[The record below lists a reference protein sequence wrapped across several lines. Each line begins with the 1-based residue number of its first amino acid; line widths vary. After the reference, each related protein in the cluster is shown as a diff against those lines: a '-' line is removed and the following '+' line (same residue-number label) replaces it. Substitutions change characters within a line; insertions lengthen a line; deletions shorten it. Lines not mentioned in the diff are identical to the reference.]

1 LHAGFD
7 RGPESR
13 IFTVDRE
20 ATVETV
26 AAIGGIVL
34 GLVLLAGG
42 GEGLVR
48 GATTLARLAGV
59 TPAVIGLTVV
69 AMGTS
74 LPELVVSVLASVE
87 GRPDIAVGNVVGSNL
102 FNVGAV
108 LGVAALVA
116 PLVVHGSAVRLEWPV
131 MFVVSWLGLLLMR
144 DGVVD
149 RLEGGFFLTALV
161 VFTAYTVRV
170 GRVAVVDEEAAE
182 FSAEIETR
190 TLRGRAREFGVAAAL
205 VLGGMGLLVVGG
217 QVLVNGAVVL
227 ARLAG
232 WSERVIGLTI
242 VAGGTSAPELAA
254 SVVAAVRGRTDV
266 ALANV
271 IGSNIFN
278 ILGILGTGA
287 LILPLQVAPGIVGSD
302 AWWMIGAAGML
313 LPVMLTGRRISRP
326 EGAVL
331 LAGYCVYL
339 GFLIA

>member
-1 LHAGFD
+1 V
-7 RGPESR
+7 S
-13 IFTVDRE
+13 
-20 ATVETV
+20 
-26 AAIGGIVL
+26 AIGGIVL
-34 GLVLLAGG
+34 GLALLAGG

-74 LPELVVSVLASVE
+74 LPELVVSLLASVE
-87 GRPDIAVGNVVGSNL
+87 GRPDIAVGNVVGSNI
-102 FNVGAV
+102 FNVGVV

-116 PLVVHGSAVRLEWPV
+116 PLVVQGSAVRLEWPV

-161 VFTAYTVRV
+161 VFTAYTIRV
-170 GRVAVVDEEAAE
+170 GRVAVVGEEEAE

-190 TLRGRAREFGVAAAL
+190 TLRGRAREFGVAAGL
-205 VLGGMGLLVVGG
+205 VLGGMALLVVGG

-254 SVVAAVRGRTDV
+254 SAVAAARGRTDV

-278 ILGILGTGA
+278 ILGILGAGA
-287 LILPLQVAPGIVGSD
+287 LILPLQVAPGIVASD

-313 LPVMLTGRRISRP
+313 LPVMLTGRRISRL

-331 LAGYCVYL
+331 LAGYVVYL
-339 GFLIA
+339 RLLIA

>member
-1 LHAGFD
+1 M
-7 RGPESR
+7 
-13 IFTVDRE
+13 
-20 ATVETV
+20 ETV
-26 AAIGGIVL
+26 PAIGGIVL
-34 GLVLLAGG
+34 GLALLAGG

-87 GRPDIAVGNVVGSNL
+87 GRPDIAVGNVVGSNI

-108 LGVAALVA
+108 LGAAALVA

-149 RLEGGFFLTALV
+149 RLEGGFLLTALV
-161 VFTAYTVRV
+161 VFTAYTIRV
-170 GRVAVVDEEAAE
+170 GRVAVVGEEEAE

-190 TLRGRAREFGVAAAL
+190 TLRGRAREYGVAVAL
-205 VLGGMGLLVVGG
+205 VLGGMALLVVGG

-242 VAGGTSAPELAA
+242 VAAGTSAPELAA

-278 ILGILGTGA
+278 VLGILGTGA
-287 LILPLQVAPGIVGSD
+287 LILPLRVAPGIVASD

-313 LPVMLTGRRISRP
+313 LPLMLSGRRISRL

-331 LAGYCVYL
+331 LAGYAVYL
-339 GFLIA
+339 RLLIA